1 MMLPYTFQD
10 DLLGE
15 IVPEAEITYEPSP
28 PASKRTGEAH
38 FIFDKIM
45 LPKCGD
51 LVERPRI
58 TDFLHRSAAQFRGNL
73 ISGRAKTGKTYAAA
87 DLARGYRNVAWFT
100 VDSTD
105 LDWNVFARYL
115 AAAVSPKT
123 KVRDERDIAGFLGD
137 LFTAPAKRK
146 EDTLIVIDDIHHVF
160 DARWFSEFFML
171 LLSSAVPKTHLLL
184 LCRSKPPLPLWRLRS
199 KQVLNVVDEKMLAFD
214 LEETVEWCKKLGIP
228 RQVSHLVPVNAY
240 GRAGKVADFLQ
251 YASNTYFGEDAH
263 ESLSP
268 LLLANTDPFV
278 P

>member
-1 MMLPYTFQD
+1 LGIPTAVSSFSQVITDILLAMMLPYTFHD
-10 DLLGE
+10 ERLAE
-15 IVPEAEITYEPSP
+15 IVPEAEITYEPASP
-28 PASKRTGEAH
+28 APKRTGEAH

-45 LPKCGD
+45 RPEFGD
-51 LVERPRI
+51 LVERPRV
-58 TDFLHRSAAQFRGNL
+58 TDFLRRSAAQFRGNL

-123 KVRDERDIAGFLGD
+123 KVRDEHDIEGFLVD
-137 LFTAPAKRK
+137 LFTAAAKRR
-146 EDTLIVIDDIHHVF
+146 EETLIVIDDIHHVF
-160 DARWFSEFFML
+160 DAPWFSEFFML

-228 RQVSHLVPVNAY
+228 KQVSHLVPVNAY
-240 GRAGKVADFLQ
+240 GRAGKVADFLRH
-251 YASNTYFGEDAH
+251 ASNTV
-263 ESLSP
+263 LW
-268 LLLANTDPFV
+268 
-278 P
+278 

>member
-1 MMLPYTFQD
+1 MLPYTFHD
-10 DLLGE
+10 DRLSE
-15 IVPEAEITYEPSP
+15 IVPDVEITHDPSP
-28 PASKRTGEAH
+28 SAPKRTAEAH

-45 LPKCGD
+45 RPECGD

-58 TDFLHRSAAQFRGNL
+58 TEFLKRSAEQFRGNL

-87 DLARGYRNVAWFT
+87 DLARGYRNVAWYT

-123 KVRDERDIAGFLGD
+123 KVRNENDIAGFLGEM
-137 LFTAPAKRK
+137 FAAAARRK
-146 EDTLIVIDDIHHVF
+146 DETLIVIDDIHHVF
-160 DARWFSEFFML
+160 DAPWFGEFFTL

-199 KQVLNVVDEKMLAFD
+199 KQILNVVDEKMLAFD

-240 GRAGKVADFLQ
+240 GRAGKVADFLH
-251 YASNTYFGEDAH
+251 YASNTYFGDDAH